1 VRDIAPCRA
10 DRREKGNSEEGE
22 EEEEKTE
29 KNTPGDQ
36 ESDRVKNRKELK
48 KEEEEEEGVVS
59 DALERVLL
67 LFSPLARGT
76 FFIYLFFPNLLCGFL
91 VEPPFNIVKHK
102 INK

>member
-1 VRDIAPCRA
+1 MRDIAPCRA

-48 KEEEEEEGVVS
+48 KEEEEEGVVS

-76 FFIYLFFPNLLCGFL
+76 FFIYLFFPNLLCVFL